1 MSASASA
8 SKQVE
13 LLLVS
18 PVRITEH
25 RGADDLL
32 SAGLGL
38 DGLRSLTPPAV
49 ANLSAPSAGELRRR
63 AIWSN
68 WRGIADLS
76 PGGGFEEIY
85 GPLPRVPG
93 REIQAFA
100 QLPGATHP
108 HRVLLQLPDAF
119 DARKRCVV
127 VAPSSGSRGVYGAI
141 ALAGPWA
148 LARGCAVVYTDK
160 GTGSGWF
167 DLSSG
172 QGAGLDGTL
181 SDRAQAEFAWNGS
194 SDQPIIAFKH
204 AHSGDNPEAQWGL
217 HVQQAALFALQVLN
231 EQRGKDEPAYDAA
244 TTRVLAVGVS
254 NGGGAVLRAAELESS
269 LFDGVVAISPNT
281 LSGSG
286 GRTLFDYGTE
296 AAVLMPCVLADARF
310 DGFEFARPAGAVP
323 QASAVR
329 CASLHEAGLLES
341 GDLASQ
347 AAEAYEKLMA
357 AGWTAEA
364 LQAAALSTAFDL
376 WRAIGAAYASAY
388 ARSGPDAM
396 PCGFGYAML
405 DEQGKPKASN
415 REERALW
422 WSDTAGVP
430 PAAGVVLLDALASG
444 ADAALPALQ
453 CLRQLAVGD
462 KPGALALG
470 IRQSVEETRAR
481 LPRAG
486 LPIVLMH
493 GTHDGLV
500 PEAFTSGPYS
510 VWLRENDRPHTYW
523 RLEHAQHFDA
533 FLGLPPLARRYLPLL
548 PYAWRGMDALW
559 NHLEDGI
566 PLPNSATIRGRP
578 RTMLEGALEPLGP
591 AHLALPEL
599 SVEASQ

>member
-1 MSASASA
+1 MSVANAN
-8 SKQVE
+8 KPVDLQ
-13 LLLVS
+13 LVS
-18 PVRITEH
+18 ALRITEH

-38 DGLRSLTPPAV
+38 EGLRSPVPPPVSNA
-49 ANLSAPSAGELRRR
+49 STPSAEELRRR

-93 REIQAFA
+93 REFQAFA
-100 QLPGATHP
+100 RLPGASHP
-108 HRVLLQLPDAF
+108 HRVLLQLPDVF
-119 DARKRCVV
+119 DTRKRCVV

-167 DLSSG
+167 DVASG

-181 SDRAQAEFAWNGS
+181 TDRVQAEFGWGGD
-194 SDQPIIAFKH
+194 SDQPLVAFKH

-231 EQRGKDEPAYDAA
+231 EQRGKDETVYDAA
-244 TTRVLAVGVS
+244 STRVLAVGVS
-254 NGGGAVLRAAELESS
+254 NGGGAVLRAAELNSD
-269 LFDGVVAISPNT
+269 LFDGVVAISPNI
-281 LSGSG
+281 LPGSG

-296 AAVLMPCVLADARF
+296 AGLLMPCALADARF
-310 DGFEFARPAGAVP
+310 DGFEFARPAGAAP
-323 QASAVR
+323 PASALR
-329 CASLHEAGLLES
+329 CASLHEAGLLKS
-341 GDLASQ
+341 GGLSSQ
-347 AAEAYEKLMA
+347 AAEAYARLIA
-357 AGWTAEA
+357 ASWTADA
-364 LQAAALSTAFDL
+364 LQAASLSTVFDL
-376 WRAIGAAYASAY
+376 WRAVGAAYASAY
-388 ARSGPDAM
+388 ARTGPDAM
-396 PCGFGYAML
+396 PCGYRYAML
-405 DEQGKPKASN
+405 DEQGKQRASR

-430 PAAGVVLLDALASG
+430 PAAGVALLDPQASG
-444 ADAALPALQ
+444 DDAALPALQ
-453 CLRQLAVGD
+453 CLRKLAVGD
-462 KPGALALG
+462 KPSTLAQT
-470 IRQSVEETRAR
+470 IRQSIETTRAH

-510 VWLRENDRPHTYW
+510 AWLKENDRPHTYW
-523 RLEHAQHFDA
+523 RLDNAQHFDA

-559 NHLEDGI
+559 SHLEHGEK
-566 PLPNSATIRGRP
+566 LPKSATILGRP
-578 RTMLEGALEPLGP
+578 RAVVEGVPEALGP
-591 AHLALPEL
+591 AHLALP
-599 SVEASQ
+599 VD